1 MEFEIPQAEDP
12 GAKEAASRAGGILP
26 THAIGL
32 TTHARQWFARMLID
46 GSPLFDEQLVDP
58 DGLRL
63 AVRRLA
69 EEPYREDGD
78 AQLLEVLDLHFAAQA
93 FL

>member
-1 MEFEIPQAEDP
+1 
-12 GAKEAASRAGGILP
+12 
-26 THAIGL
+26 
-32 TTHARQWFARMLID
+32 MLID
-46 GSPLFDEQLVDP
+46 GSPLFDEQLVAP

-69 EEPYREDGD
+69 EGPYREDGD